1 VGALLGS
8 NQLHVSLLR
17 CKPLLCTLCKMERMS
32 SNIIQFL
39 LSWFVPPSSLHRNA
53 SSKSSRLM
61 MQNLTFFVLT
71 MQLRLLGHFQPG
83 PVQSLQEG

>member
-17 CKPLLCTLCKMERMS
+17 CKPLLCTLCKMERLS

-39 LSWFVPPSSLHRNA
+39 LSWFVPRPRCIGTPVRN
-53 SSKSSRLM
+53 
-61 MQNLTFFVLT
+61 
-71 MQLRLLGHFQPG
+71 
-83 PVQSLQEG
+83 PVD